1 MAEPPPTLPPFAA
14 LRAFQAAAIHGR
26 FKDAAASLGVTE
38 SSISHQIRRLEDFLH
53 VALFDRSATGVQ
65 LTGAGRRYFAEIDP
79 AIRRIQAATSGLL
92 RPSGRAVVR
101 LTLPPSLAV
110 SWLIPQI
117 SAFEGEHPAIE
128 LQLVATTRVID
139 LARDQVDLAIRHG
152 RGVWPGLEAEHLLDE
167 LALPVA
173 APGYLEPAPGETPSE
188 ALGRVRLIVSARF
201 PNEWEEWARA
211 RGLPPPAQQGAI
223 GLDGIEQ
230 ALQVAESGHGVAMGR
245 RPVVDEHLA
254 RGALV
259 APFGEGDPTG
269 AAYFLCRPPEIEV
282 TAAVRQVQRWLHG
295 LARRT

>member
-1 MAEPPPTLPPFAA
+1 MAEPPTTLPPFAA

-26 FKDAAASLGVTE
+26 FKDAAVSLGVTE

-53 VALFDRSATGVQ
+53 VALFDRSAAGVQ
-65 LTGAGRRYFAEIDP
+65 LTAAGRRYFAEIDP

-92 RPSGRAVVR
+92 RPSGRSVVR

-117 SAFEGEHPAIE
+117 SAFESEHPGIE

-152 RGVWPGLEAEHLLDE
+152 RGAGLGVEAELLLDE
-167 LALPVA
+167 RALPG
-173 APGYLEPAPGETPSE
+173 PHPAISSPASGETPSE

-211 RGLPPPAQQGAI
+211 RGLPPPSQQGAI

-259 APFGEGDPTG
+259 APFGEGDLTG
-269 AAYFLCRPPEIEV
+269 AAYFLCRPPDIEV
-282 TAAVRQVQRWLHG
+282 TSAVRQVQRWLHG